1 MDSQESVFTNPFLLK
16 LAVGYIRASRRQL
29 DGETLKRQLAEAG
42 LDADTVALLLDSGA
56 ADDGTT
62 LSKQPDPQPAYAL
75 GEQAP
80 SLSLYVA
87 LSIVAGI
94 LIVMAFSVQQPDW
107 AGLLVNLATEII
119 GAVVILII
127 VDRRLRSS
135 ELQAIREYAES
146 MSVRLASVFSPDVR
160 ATLLY
165 AKALDIELNRIRP
178 RPYFERPDFE
188 SLLKEYPSGFLLHGD
203 AGSGKSTLLQSIAI
217 GQNENAIRN
226 PQSEKIPIFFPMRL
240 WTDGTLSDQ
249 IWQVARQYL
258 RLRRRRFYRWLESG
272 KLLVILDGLNESPQ
286 PEVTLAKIKDF
297 RAKYP
302 SILLVASCRSHF
314 LSRATS
320 FLDLPTIEITDFTK
334 DEAAAF
340 VRLLRNAQ
348 ACHDTAEAETL

>member
-1 MDSQESVFTNPFLLK
+1 
-16 LAVGYIRASRRQL
+16 
-29 DGETLKRQLAEAG
+29 
-42 LDADTVALLLDSGA
+42 
-56 ADDGTT
+56 
-62 LSKQPDPQPAYAL
+62 
-75 GEQAP
+75 
-80 SLSLYVA
+80 
-87 LSIVAGI
+87 
-94 LIVMAFSVQQPDW
+94 LIVIAFSTHRPDW
-107 AGLLVNLATEII
+107 AGLSVNLATEII

-160 ATLLY
+160 TTLLY

-188 SLLKEYPSGFLLHGD
+188 SLLKEHPNGFLLHGD

-217 GQNENAIRN
+217 RQNENAIRN
-226 PQSEKIPIFFPMRL
+226 PQSERIPIFFPMRL

-249 IWQVARQYL
+249 IWKVARQYL

-286 PEVTLAKIKDF
+286 PEVALARIRDF
-297 RAKYP
+297 RDKYP

-314 LSRATS
+314 LLCATS
-320 FLDLPTIEITDFTK
+320 FLDLPTIEMTDFTK
-334 DEAAAF
+334 DEAAAY

-348 ACHDTAEAETL
+348 VCHNVAEADTL